1 MLELQHQSSQ
11 QIFRGEG
18 QDLDSKLKI
27 SCPYS
32 HMLSKSSGVWTLE
45 TSSSLWSRLG
55 DQGRE
60 VRMMWFAPEA
70 AVPASDLA
78 WLPAGVAGICY
89 FSGSHVLIDE
99 RRLWSETVGFKFQ
112 LSL

>member
-1 MLELQHQSSQ
+1 
-11 QIFRGEG
+11 
-18 QDLDSKLKI
+18 
-27 SCPYS
+27 
-32 HMLSKSSGVWTLE
+32 MLSKSSGVWTLE